1 MPTTEQPKWAPQQR
15 PRYNGRVF
23 RYVPH
28 HATQR
33 DSGHAAVDGT
43 YAQREGGRWNPPA
56 SFPVLYTSCTE
67 AVAIANLRRR
77 HRGAPFQP
85 WELDEADQADLYGLD
100 VDQDRLVDALS
111 DTGLAGVGLLPTYP
125 DQVGHNV
132 TQPIGE
138 RLYRET
144 YAGVWCRS
152 AADRTGEEIALFVNA
167 EHAAIPTVAGP
178 PRRLWEWFPV
188 PDEWKPS

>member
-1 MPTTEQPKWAPQQR
+1 
-15 PRYNGRVF
+15 
-23 RYVPH
+23 
-28 HATQR
+28 
-33 DSGHAAVDGT
+33 
-43 YAQREGGRWNPPA
+43 
-56 SFPVLYTSCTE
+56 
-67 AVAIANLRRR
+67 VAIANLRRR